1 MRSKVKLRMMMDEL
15 KKDLVSII
23 MYTHNNGKYIA
34 ESVNSVLAQTY
45 ENWELLII
53 DDSSK
58 DDTLA
63 KSLDFMRDDKRIRVS
78 QYPFERGKREVR
90 NSALRDAKGKYVA
103 LLNAGD
109 LWDSRKLE
117 KQLLFM
123 KENNCAFSYTRY
135 REIDEKS
142 NFKGDYGGPNV
153 VTKQDM
159 LKCCWPC
166 YMTVMYDAES
176 LGLFQVHFIKVSNE
190 YALILQVSNKSNCYL
205 LDECLA
211 SNRIYKNKRLSIYQ
225 RFMWRYEVYR
235 RIIGLNPFSSLSK
248 SLINIYYSVKK
259 KKLYGTRV

>member
-1 MRSKVKLRMMMDEL
+1 MMMDEL

-58 DDTLA
+58 DDTLVI
-63 KSLDFMRDDKRIRVS
+63 SLDFMRNDKRIRVS
-78 QYPFERGKREVR
+78 QYPFLRGKREVR
-90 NSALRDAKGKYVA
+90 NSALKDVKGKYVT

-123 KENNCAFSYTRY
+123 KENKCAFSYTRY
-135 REIDEKS
+135 REIDENS
-142 NFKGDYGGPNV
+142 NIIMSDCGGPNV

-166 YMTVMYDAES
+166 YMTVMFDAES
-176 LGLFQVHFIKVSNE
+176 LGLFQVNFLKVSNE
-190 YALILQVSNKSNCYL
+190 YALILQVSYKSNCYL

-211 SNRIYKNKRLSIYQ
+211 SNRIYKNKRISICQ
-225 RFMWRYEVYR
+225 KFMWRYEVYR
-235 RIIGLNPFSSLSK
+235 IIVGLNPFASLSK

-259 KKLYGTRV
+259 RKMYGTKA